1 MMQTLTPIEDRAAG
15 GRARPPM
22 NVLFVHNNFP
32 AQYRHI
38 ARALAEQPGNR
49 VVAVGSSTASTTRD
63 IRLLKYS
70 TTKSDSAVVHPFAR
84 RFDVESRRAEEVLY
98 ALSSLSGQGFVP
110 DLIFAHPGWGET
122 LPLRTMFPRARII
135 LYCEFYYG
143 AEGRDVGFD
152 PEFPMTGLDGNV
164 ALHLKNATTLLALTE
179 CDAGVSPTPWQ
190 RSTFPREFQSKIEV
204 IHEGV
209 DTDEVKPNPVAR
221 FQLPNGATLSA
232 DDEVIT
238 YVSRNLEPVRGFHIF
253 MRSLPRI
260 MAARPNAQVVIVGGS
275 GTSYGAQPPKG
286 SSWKSMFLD
295 EIRSDID
302 LRRVHF
308 LGRIPREPYL
318 ELLQIS
324 SVHVYL
330 TYPFVLSWSLLE
342 AMSAGCAVVASD
354 TAPLRDII
362 SDGNGLLV
370 PFFDI
375 DALSD
380 QVISVLSRPK
390 AFKKMRMKARSF
402 VRDNYDAKRVCLPR
416 MLTLVDEGVLPRTH
430 GG

>member
-1 MMQTLTPIEDRAAG
+1 MQIDDTRPVMVPTLTSMEDRAAG

-38 ARALAEQPGNR
+38 ARALADQPGNR
-49 VVAVGSSTASTTRD
+49 IVAVGSSTAVTSPD
-63 IRLLKYS
+63 IRLIKYS
-70 TTKSDSAVVHPFAR
+70 TTKADAAAVHPFAR
-84 RFDVESRRAEEVLY
+84 RFDTEARRAEEVLY

-179 CDAGVSPTPWQ
+179 CDVGVSPTPWQ
-190 RSTFPREFQSKIEV
+190 RSTFPAEFRSKIEV

-221 FQLPNGATLSA
+221 HQLPNGATLSA

-238 YVSRNLEPVRGFHIF
+238 YVSRNLEPVRGFHVF

-275 GTSYGAQPPKG
+275 GTSYGAHPPKG
-286 SSWKSMFLD
+286 ASWKSTFLD

-308 LGRIPREPYL
+308 LGRVPREQYL

-362 SDGNGLLV
+362 SDGNGLLA

-380 QVISVLSRPK
+380 QVISVLSRPR

-416 MLTLVDEGVLPRTH
+416 MLTLVG
-430 GG
+430 